1 MASGNNVSTGG
12 SDKSDK
18 EQRRREARISVSW
31 PCTVEKIA
39 ERPAQLPPTLAAVYE
54 RVVAEPSGIGQRHQ
68 LVLADVSM
76 NGAFVEGEALPLLS
90 RVAMVFEVPGYRRV
104 EAVGWVLWRRR
115 DKCSV
120 PGKDGKPVELP
131 PGSGVLFEWLSLE
144 ARLEIA
150 RRIARNLAE

>member
-1 MASGNNVSTGG
+1 MGKETQDTES
-12 SDKSDK
+12 KSATP
-18 EQRRREARISVSW
+18 QQRREARITVSW
-31 PCTVEKIA
+31 PCTIEKIA
-39 ERPAQLPPTLAAVYE
+39 ERPAQLPPALAAVYE

-76 NGAFVEGEALPLLS
+76 NGAFLVGEALPLLS
-90 RVAMVFEVPGYRRV
+90 RVAMVFDIPSYRRV

-120 PGKDGKPVELP
+120 PSSNGKAVELP
-131 PGSGVLFEWLSLE
+131 PGSGLLFEWLSLE

-150 RRIARNLAE
+150 RRIARNAAD

>member
-1 MASGNNVSTGG
+1 MAQGNNTSSKET
-12 SDKSDK
+12 KLEK
-18 EQRRREARISVSW
+18 EQRRREARITVAW

-39 ERPAQLPPTLAAVYE
+39 ERPAQLPPALASVYE

-68 LVLADVSM
+68 LTLADISM

-90 RVAMVFEVPGYRRV
+90 RVAMVFDVPSYRRV

-115 DKCSV
+115 EKCTV
-120 PGKDGKPVELP
+120 PGANGSSLELP
-131 PGSGVLFEWLSLE
+131 PGSGLLFEWLSLE

-150 RRIARNLAE
+150 RRIARNTAE